1 MQGDRGGFRG
11 KAAPVRVGDEMEV
24 EIEAVGK
31 KGDGIAKQ
39 EGFVLF
45 VPNTRKGERVKIR
58 VTKVLGSVGFAEV
71 IGKKATTEE
80 ESEGGEEEESTEE
93 TEEGGEEDSDED
105 AEDTEDFGE
114 EEQ

>member
-1 MQGDRGGFRG
+1 MQDRGGFRG

-45 VPNTRKGERVKIR
+45 VPGTRKGERVKIR
-58 VTKVLGSVGFAEV
+58 ITKVLGSVGFAEV
-71 IGKKATTEE
+71 IGKKA
-80 ESEGGEEEESTEE
+80 ESKEE
-93 TEEGGEEDSDED
+93 TEESEEDEYGNKEESSEEDSED
-105 AEDTEDFGE
+105 IEDTEDFGE